1 VALSWPAHVVE
12 NNSTDGFPDVFMY
25 TQNALQSNQEDDQG
39 RIQMRHVS
47 NQEETQIRVTTGIS
61 TSSIC
66 RCTVINY
73 NITQTPTKKIQDH

>member
-1 VALSWPAHVVE
+1 MLE
-12 NNSTDGFPDVFMY
+12 NNSTDGFSDVFMY

-61 TSSIC
+61 TSSVC
-66 RCTVINY
+66 RSMVNHNT
-73 NITQTPTKKIQDH
+73 TQTPTKKFRTTRHL